1 MKTLRKACNVRNTGG
16 NREKSCVDEISRSGG
31 HDVRISWSGENLYW
45 VSRVEY
51 DGSTHRLR
59 SSATTSSSRRWRAP
73 ERRPFQRQRMTR
85 ALSPAAPADWARLD
99 RCSLAPLGHAPSGS
113 SPAPPRPAPP
123 RPRTAPAT
131 ISRVSSESARAALFS
146 GGSLTAPNWL
156 GPFSCRTRFRSVQ
169 PQSLCAPFLET
180 RS

>member
-16 NREKSCVDEISRSGG
+16 KSWKVMCR
-31 HDVRISWSGENLYW
+31 RNQPFW
-45 VSRVEY
+45 R
-51 DGSTHRLR
+51 
-59 SSATTSSSRRWRAP
+59 SRRENQLIGWKLVLSIEGRVWWEYSPAAVISHHQQQQAVTSARAP
-73 ERRPFQRQRMTR
+73 AISAAAHDTR
-85 ALSPAAPADWARLD
+85 ALAGRPGGLSAARSMLARASRTRTL
-99 RCSLAPLGHAPSGS
+99 RQQ
-113 SPAPPRPAPP
+113 PRPAPP